1 MENKHFCQSCSMPID
16 HTELAGTEKDGTKSS
31 EYCIYCYQKGAFLN
45 PDITL
50 DEMKKMVRRQMKIRK
65 MDEAIINMAV
75 GSLPAL
81 KRWRKPATV

>member
-1 MENKHFCQSCSMPID
+1 MPID

-50 DEMKKMVRRQMKIRK
+50 DELKKMVRRQMKIRK